1 MPREW
6 MTDRDH
12 HPTRAERA
20 RESAT
25 RDDAV
30 ARVDAAGGVDDGDAV
45 VTVDRGDG
53 VGRGAGG
60 VRGVRGAARE
70 RLESELARPSV
81 GAGGDR
87 GLCAGESR
95 RGGLAGVVKGTIEI
109 GERAVWE
116 NSGASAKHDKESEVL
131 SRMDAWAEKTESE
144 TEEKR
149 TRSTSIGRS
158 SWLEIDAERA
168 QEDARRATMLATL
181 ERQFPE
187 RGGRRRGV
195 LAGRDDDGDSREMAR
210 KKREEVL
217 LQIDSTLASI
227 ADPTVVASN
236 VGDGSAAACVTPVV
250 SWFQSQSIF
259 LRAGIAFVIACTIVA
274 VVLIEYL
281 AEEATSGDGFFLAE
295 VGRATRLD
303 ASPPGALDA

>member
-1 MPREW
+1 
-6 MTDRDH
+6 MTET
-12 HPTRAERA
+12 PSSPSIGETV
-20 RESAT
+20 S
-25 RDDAV
+25 DAV
-30 ARVDAAGGVDDGDAV
+30 QEVYAACAALRENVSSLSSRDLRSALAAIEASSRAIRDGKGANVSRDAL
-45 VTVDRGDG
+45 
-53 VGRGAGG
+53 
-60 VRGVRGAARE
+60 E
-70 RLESELARPSV
+70 R
-81 GAGGDR
+81 
-87 GLCAGESR
+87 
-95 RGGLAGVVKGTIEI
+95 LAGVVKGTIEI

-168 QEDARRATMLATL
+168 QEDARRATTLATL

-187 RGGRRRGV
+187 RGGRRHGV

-210 KKREEVL
+210 KKCEEVL

-236 VGDGSAAACVTPVV
+236 VGDGSAAAACVTPVV

-295 VGRATRLD
+295 AGRATRLD
-303 ASPPGALDA
+303 AAPPGTLNA

>member
-1 MPREW
+1 
-6 MTDRDH
+6 MTET
-12 HPTRAERA
+12 PSSPSIGETV
-20 RESAT
+20 S
-25 RDDAV
+25 DAV
-30 ARVDAAGGVDDGDAV
+30 QEVYAACAALRENVSSLSSRDLRSALAAIEASSRAIRDGKGANVSRDAL
-45 VTVDRGDG
+45 
-53 VGRGAGG
+53 
-60 VRGVRGAARE
+60 E
-70 RLESELARPSV
+70 R
-81 GAGGDR
+81 
-87 GLCAGESR
+87 
-95 RGGLAGVVKGTIEI
+95 LAGVVKGTIEI

-116 NSGASAKHDKESEVL
+116 NSGASAKHDVL

-168 QEDARRATMLATL
+168 QEDARRATTLATL

-187 RGGRRRGV
+187 RGGRRHGV

-295 VGRATRLD
+295 AGRATRLD
-303 ASPPGALDA
+303 ASPPGTLNA